1 MMLKLAWRNL
11 WRNKKRSGI
20 IWSAMV
26 VGLWSGLFA
35 SGIMLGMSDS
45 MVRNAIDRDL
55 GHIQFHMPS
64 FTEDELLTQ
73 TIPDAHNV
81 LVKLQSKKEMA
92 SVTNRILIDAIAA
105 SSKTSGVVKLT
116 GLDEIREKEVS
127 TLDRHLIDG
136 NWLNDD
142 LKSPAIVG
150 KKLAEKLG
158 LKLKSKLILSFQG
171 FDGSVVY
178 ANFKVAGIIQT
189 QSSVFDET
197 HVWVRGNDLRKLTG
211 RDDFTHEIIVRL
223 NRSEQTDSL
232 EKAWTGEFANLKV
245 QSWKTLVPELKLT
258 ADLSAMMMSIF
269 MGIIL
274 FALLFGVTNTMLMSV
289 LERYREFGI
298 LMAVGM
304 KPARLFQ
311 LILIET
317 LILALSAGVF
327 GTAFGLLTVH
337 WFGLHGINLALFADG
352 LASFGISS
360 KLYTT
365 IPPDMVWILALMIIS
380 TAIISAIYPGWK
392 ATRLKPVEAIR
403 SL

>member
-1 MMLKLAWRNL
+1 MLKMAWRNL

-20 IWSAMV
+20 IWTAMV

-55 GHIQFHMPS
+55 GHIQFHLPS
-64 FTEDELLTQ
+64 FTEDGLLTQ
-73 TIPDAHNV
+73 TIPDA
-81 LVKLQSKKEMA
+81 QSLIESLRDKKEI
-92 SVTNRILIDAIAA
+92 STVTDRILIDAIAA

-136 NWLNDD
+136 TWFGSD

-197 HVWVRGNDLRKLTG
+197 HVWVRGNDLRGLTAHG
-211 RDDFTHEIIVRL
+211 GFTHEIVVKL
-223 NRSEQTDSL
+223 NQSGQTDSL
-232 EKAWTGEFANLKV
+232 EKAWSSDYKNLSV
-245 QSWKTLVPELKLT
+245 QSWKTLAPELKLT
-258 ADLSAMMMSIF
+258 ADLSGMMMNIF

-274 FALLFGVTNTMLMSV
+274 IALLFGVTNTMLMSV

-304 KPARLFQ
+304 KPARLFR

-317 LILALSAGVF
+317 LILALSAGIF
-327 GTAFGLLTVH
+327 GTALGLLTVH
-337 WFGLHGINLALFADG
+337 WFGIHGINLALFADG

-360 KLYTT
+360 NLYTT
-365 IPPDMVWILALMIIS
+365 LPPDMVWMLALMIVS
-380 TAIISAIYPGWK
+380 TAIVSALYPGWK
-392 ATRLKPVEAIR
+392 ATQLKPVEAIR